1 MPENYRESAY
11 RILDASAN
19 RACEGLRTMEEL
31 ARFILDDATLTSE
44 LKHQRHELV
53 AALRAI
59 SRDRRLSARDTDA
72 DVGTSI
78 QTETEYER
86 ATLATIVAAAASR
99 TQQSLRVLEEFCKT
113 ISPTTSASIE
123 QIRYRCY
130 TLSADLELRVGTCDR
145 KTRLQQCQLYALI
158 DAGQSEEDFL
168 GRLESLCQGDVDV
181 FQLRDRS
188 VDDRALIRR
197 AQVGHAMTRRY
208 DKLLIM
214 NDRADL
220 AVAADVDGVHVGQ
233 DELPVSVAREIVGG
247 KLIGVSTHNLDQ
259 ARQAER
265 DGADYIGCGP
275 VFPSQTKAFDEYT
288 GTDWLTEVAAQVD
301 LPAFAIGGVD
311 LQNVDKIIA
320 AGMRRIAVSGA
331 FRNRDQASNVAQQ
344 FKARLASAKD
354 QHDEQDS
361 HGGC

>member
-53 AALRAI
+53 SALQAI
-59 SRDRRLSARDTDA
+59 SRDRRLTSRDTDA

-78 QTETEYER
+78 QTEAEYER

-113 ISPTTSASIE
+113 ISPATSASIE

-130 TLSADLELRVGTCDR
+130 TVSADLELRVGTRDR
-145 KTRLQQCQLYALI
+145 KTRLQRCQVYALI
-158 DAGQSEEDFL
+158 DAGESEEDF
-168 GRLESLCQGDVDV
+168 RVRIESLCDGDVDV

-188 VDDRALIRR
+188 IDDRTLIRR
-197 AQVGHAMTRRY
+197 AQVGHAITRRH
-208 DKLLIM
+208 DKLFIM

-247 KLIGVSTHNLDQ
+247 KIIGVSTHNLDQ
-259 ARQAER
+259 ARQAEL

-275 VFPSQTKAFDEYT
+275 VFPSQTKNFDEYT
-288 GTDWLTEVAAQVD
+288 GTEWLTEVAAQVD

-311 LQNVDKIIA
+311 LQNIDEIVA
-320 AGMRRIAVSGA
+320 AGIQRVAVSGA
-331 FRNRDQASNVAQQ
+331 LRDHDQAVDVAREL
-344 FKARLASAKD
+344 KATLASAADRIFEKD
-354 QHDEQDS
+354 PSREH
-361 HGGC
+361 